1 METERTRIAD
11 HPVIR
16 FGQGDRSLVI
26 IPGLNDSLQGD
37 KPSRFTRLLLER
49 HYMRAF
55 AEKFNVYVVSRPREL
70 PEDVTTRDLAA
81 DYATVLAELGEADVV
96 GMSMGGLIG
105 QYLGIEHSE
114 HVRNLV
120 VALAGPT
127 LSEQGRDLV
136 TEWME
141 AGQDGRWEDVYLG
154 TVEST
159 YSSASKRTVYG
170 ALFKLPGV
178 VNTPPY
184 PNDFIRSAQ
193 ACLNHD
199 STDRLERITTPTLVL
214 GGEQDALFDAEDLR
228 EMAAIL
234 PNGRLC
240 IIEGTGHGAFEERRS
255 EFTTAITSFLT
266 DSVE

>member
-55 AEKFNVYVVSRPREL
+55 VEEFDVYVVGRPREL

-114 HVRNLV
+114 NVRNLV

-127 LSEQGRDLV
+127 LSEQGQGLV